1 MSKKLL
7 IMSVVLVLFI
17 TGCGTKNKQVN
28 KISKEDAT
36 ENIKVDN
43 SKNINGTNYNLE
55 YITSFERENVFMNQD
70 NVFVSS
76 SNEGYKL
83 VNEKGEDIEGKTFRS
98 LKRLSY
104 YKSGDEPNK
113 KINYVVGDE
122 TNTDENNPNRF
133 GLFSYVEEE
142 IIPCEAAKIDALSDR
157 YVEVKY
163 ATDKTGEFSDN
174 ALIRNGDS
182 YYKGDIL
189 IYDLSNKQFVP
200 QIKIVDANEGKG
212 KIEIAGNVII
222 VDKKAYN
229 SDGSF
234 IDNVISKYNNTFLG
248 DKGVYDKDGK
258 VIFDK
263 KIGVEYILSQDGDYF
278 SFKDGDDIVLVN
290 SEKKEICR
298 KKNVEYTCASDKYIV
313 YRDKNTKTYGVV
325 DYDGNSIIENKSTYI
340 SIKGD
345 FIQLGV
351 GSEIESVYYNGQIL
365 KENPQFV
372 KINNGVYKQVD
383 MNILEL
389 FGLDG
394 KSSVEVE
401 QVGENVEPYL
411 ITVRKANSMAYG
423 LIDTTDCSNLL
434 EFGYYG
440 IYYQNGYILAAKG
453 ERSYDVYKLIKK

>member
-55 YITSFERENVFMNQD
+55 YITSFDRENVFMNQD

-83 VNEKGEDIEGKTFRS
+83 VNEKGEDIDVKTFRS

-122 TNTDENNPNRF
+122 INADENNPNRF
-133 GLFSYVEEE
+133 GLFSDTGEE
-142 IIPCEAAKIDALSDR
+142 IIPCETAKIDALSDR

-163 ATDKTGEFSDN
+163 ATDKTGEFADN

-200 QIKIVDANEGKG
+200 QIKIVDANEGK
-212 KIEIAGNVII
+212 NW
-222 VDKKAYN
+222 N
-229 SDGSF
+229 S
-234 IDNVISKYNNTFLG
+234 
-248 DKGVYDKDGK
+248 
-258 VIFDK
+258 
-263 KIGVEYILSQDGDYF
+263 
-278 SFKDGDDIVLVN
+278 
-290 SEKKEICR
+290 R
-298 KKNVEYTCASDKYIV
+298 
-313 YRDKNTKTYGVV
+313 
-325 DYDGNSIIENKSTYI
+325 
-340 SIKGD
+340 
-345 FIQLGV
+345 
-351 GSEIESVYYNGQIL
+351 
-365 KENPQFV
+365 
-372 KINNGVYKQVD
+372 
-383 MNILEL
+383 
-389 FGLDG
+389 
-394 KSSVEVE
+394 
-401 QVGENVEPYL
+401 
-411 ITVRKANSMAYG
+411 
-423 LIDTTDCSNLL
+423 
-434 EFGYYG
+434 
-440 IYYQNGYILAAKG
+440 
-453 ERSYDVYKLIKK
+453 